1 LLGVV
6 HLVDART
13 HHFCFTPEITFPA
26 RKIIQDSFKF

>member
-13 HHFCFTPEITFPA
+13 HHFCEITFPA
-26 RKIIQDSFKF
+26 RRIIQDSFKF